1 MSYLGMEIEVLNQGM
16 SIEVNFYVKQ
26 LLNELEQSRSLKVYM
41 LIGMKETFV
50 LKDEAKGLMEKVRIF
65 FTPL

>member
-1 MSYLGMEIEVLNQGM
+1 MLNQGM
-16 SIEVNFYVKQ
+16 SIDMNFYVKQ
-26 LLNELEQSRSLKVYM
+26 LLNEMEQSRSLKVYM

-50 LKDEAKGLMEKVRIF
+50 LKDEANGLMEKVRIF

>member
-1 MSYLGMEIEVLNQGM
+1 MLNQGM
-16 SIEVNFYVKQ
+16 SIELNFYVKQ
-26 LLNELEQSRSLKVYM
+26 LLNEMEQSRSLKVYM